1 MCGSIRPLKIN
12 YILMKIKCVIID
24 DEPIAREIIK
34 DYILKINDLEIIA
47 EFNKPTEAIT
57 FLNENKTDLLFLDIN
72 MPEINGI
79 NFAKSLSDPPAII
92 FTTAYREFAANGF
105 ELQAVDYLVKPISF
119 DRFLKAV
126 NHYLK
131 LHSKSVEITTTEIR
145 EQNDDGFILLKDS
158 KKTHKVYLNDIKY
171 IESDGDYIRFYL
183 QNRKIMVRGSLAS
196 MEVTLPSV
204 LFLRIHNSYIINLK
218 KVNAVTLYSVEV
230 DGTELPISRSHRE
243 KVLKILHIK
252 P

>member
-1 MCGSIRPLKIN
+1 
-12 YILMKIKCVIID
+12 MKIRCVIID
-24 DEPIAREIIK
+24 DEPIAREIIR

-47 EFNKPTEAIT
+47 EFNKPVEAIT

-79 NFAKSLSDPPAII
+79 HFAGSLSDPPDII

-105 ELQAVDYLVKPISF
+105 ELQAVDYLVKPIPF

-126 NHYLK
+126 NHYLR
-131 LHSKSVEITTTEIR
+131 LHSKSVEKTTPEIR
-145 EQNDDGFILLKDS
+145 EKPEDEFILLKDS
-158 KKTHKVYLNDIKY
+158 KKTHKVYLGDIKY

-183 QNRKIMVRGSLAS
+183 LNRKLMIRGSLSSLEA
-196 MEVTLPSV
+196 TLPPA
-204 LFLRIHNSYIINLK
+204 LFLRIHNSYVINLK
-218 KVNAVTLYSVEV
+218 KVNAVTLYSVEIE
-230 DGTELPISRSHRE
+230 GTELPISRSHKE
-243 KVLKILHIK
+243 KVLKILNIK

>member
-1 MCGSIRPLKIN
+1 
-12 YILMKIKCVIID
+12 MKIRCVIID
-24 DEPIAREIIK
+24 DEPIAREIIR

-47 EFNKPTEAIT
+47 EFNKPVEAIT

-79 NFAKSLSDPPAII
+79 QFARSLSDPPDII

-105 ELQAVDYLVKPISF
+105 ELQAIDYLVKPIPF

-126 NHYLK
+126 NHYLR
-131 LHSKSVEITTTEIR
+131 LHSKSVEKTTPETR
-145 EQNDDGFILLKDS
+145 EKPEDEFILLKDS
-158 KKTHKVYLNDIKY
+158 KKTHKVYLSDIKY

-183 QNRKIMVRGSLAS
+183 LNRKLMIRGSLSS
-196 MEVTLPSV
+196 MEVTLPSA

-218 KVNAVTLYSVEV
+218 KVNAVTLYSVEIE
-230 DGTELPISRSHRE
+230 GTELPISRSHKE
-243 KVLKILHIK
+243 KALKILNIK

>member
-1 MCGSIRPLKIN
+1 M
-12 YILMKIKCVIID
+12 MKIKCVIID
-24 DEPIAREIIK
+24 DEPIAREIIR

-79 NFAKSLSDPPAII
+79 KFAKSLSDPPDII

-105 ELQAVDYLVKPISF
+105 ELQAVDYLVKPIPF
-119 DRFLKAV
+119 ERFLKAV

-131 LHSKSVEITTTEIR
+131 LHSKSIEITTPETR
-145 EQNDDGFILLKDS
+145 EKPEDKFILLKDS

-196 MEVTLPSV
+196 MEVTLPSE
-204 LFLRIHNSYIINLK
+204 LFLRIHNSYVINLK

-230 DGTELPISRSHRE
+230 DGTELPISRSHKE
-243 KVLKILHIK
+243 KVLNILNIK

>member
-1 MCGSIRPLKIN
+1 
-12 YILMKIKCVIID
+12 MKIKCVIID
-24 DEPIAREIIK
+24 DEPIARDIIR
-34 DYILKINDLEIIA
+34 DYILKINELQIIA
-47 EFNKPTEAIT
+47 EFNKPTEALG

-105 ELQAVDYLVKPISF
+105 ELQAVDYLVKPIPF

-131 LHSKSVEITTTEIR
+131 LHSRSVEMAADESQEKTKMEY
-145 EQNDDGFILLKDS
+145 ILLKDS
-158 KKTHKVYLNDIKY
+158 KKTHKVYLSDIKY

-183 QNRKIMVRGSLAS
+183 PERKILVRESLTS
-196 MEVTLPSV
+196 MELTLPSD
-204 LFLRIHNSYIINLK
+204 LFLRIHNSYIVNLQ
-218 KVNAVTLYSVEV
+218 KVNAVTINSIEIE
-230 DGTELPISRSHRE
+230 GKELPISRSHKD
-243 KVLKILHIK
+243 KVLKILNIK
-252 P
+252 S

>member
-1 MCGSIRPLKIN
+1 
-12 YILMKIKCVIID
+12 MKIKCVIID
-24 DEPIAREIIK
+24 DEPIARDIIR

-72 MPEINGI
+72 MPEIDGI
-79 NFAKSLSDPPAII
+79 NFAKSLSTPPALI

-105 ELQAVDYLVKPISF
+105 ELQAVDYLVKPIPF

-131 LHSKSVEITTTEIR
+131 LHSKSVEKTTAEIL
-145 EQNDDGFILLKDS
+145 EKPEDEFILLKDN
-158 KKTHKVYLNDIKY
+158 KKTHKVYLRDIKY
-171 IESDGDYIRFYL
+171 IESDGDYIRFYF
-183 QNRKIMVRGSLAS
+183 QNRKLMIRGSLSA
-196 MEVTLPSV
+196 MESTLPPAS
-204 LFLRIHNSYIINLK
+204 FLRIHNSYIINLK
-218 KVNAVTLYSVEV
+218 KVNAVTLYSVEL
-230 DGTELPISRSHRE
+230 DGTELPISRSHKE
-243 KVLKILHIK
+243 KVLKILNIK

>member
-1 MCGSIRPLKIN
+1 
-12 YILMKIKCVIID
+12 MKIKCVIID
-24 DEPIAREIIK
+24 DEPIARDIIR
-34 DYILKINDLEIIA
+34 DYILKINELEIIA
-47 EFNKPTEAIT
+47 EFNKPVEAIT

-79 NFAKSLSDPPAII
+79 HFAKSLSNPPAII

-105 ELQAVDYLVKPISF
+105 ELQAVDYLVKPIPF

-126 NHYLK
+126 NHYLQ
-131 LHSKSVEITTTEIR
+131 LHSKSVGMATEEIR
-145 EQNDDGFILLKDS
+145 EKPEDEFILLKDS
-158 KKTHKVYLNDIKY
+158 KKTHKVYLSDIKY

-183 QNRKIMVRGSLAS
+183 QNRKLMIRGSLLF
-196 MEVTLPSV
+196 METTLPPE

-218 KVNAVTLYSVEV
+218 KVNAVTLYSVEIE
-230 DGTELPISRSHRE
+230 GTELPISRSHKER
-243 KVLKILHIK
+243 VLKILNIK